1 MLSEA
6 SLLRC
11 AGCHGQP
18 WGAHHRHLLVEI
30 FLGFRESE
38 QDNAWLEF
46 VCMQFCKWVYP
57 KSKLWDLK
65 CCSCGNS
72 FVSWRWMHMAISS
85 RCPLCLNFVHCS
97 NRPVRTVGT
106 VAVLYWFFSPAQLT
120 SWYGLGHFRGDST
133 GQDRLTSR
141 GDLIATQEIKFLG
154 PRFGA
159 VCRVL
164 NLCINNER
172 QYWQEEYQV

>member
-46 VCMQFCKWVYP
+46 VCMQFCKWAYP

-85 RCPLCLNFVHCS
+85 RCPWCDRSGTCKGKWNIVITNFVHCS

-106 VAVLYWFFSPAQLT
+106 VAVLSWFFSPAQLT
-120 SWYGLGHFRGDST
+120 SWYGIFGIFVVIPPDRIVWPRVATSSQPRRSSFLD
-133 GQDRLTSR
+133 QDLAPFV
-141 GDLIATQEIKFLG
+141 G
-154 PRFGA
+154 
-159 VCRVL
+159 C
-164 NLCINNER
+164 
-172 QYWQEEYQV
+172 